1 MESEEPEIKSKQAS
15 KRERTLPDII
25 LIPFAVLHAFS
36 ALVSMMHKDVI
47 LIPKDEGL

>member
-1 MESEEPEIKSKQAS
+1 MKI
-15 KRERTLPDII
+15 ERTARVELEVYTVPGKFFIS
-25 LIPFAVLHAFS
+25 FSVLHAFS